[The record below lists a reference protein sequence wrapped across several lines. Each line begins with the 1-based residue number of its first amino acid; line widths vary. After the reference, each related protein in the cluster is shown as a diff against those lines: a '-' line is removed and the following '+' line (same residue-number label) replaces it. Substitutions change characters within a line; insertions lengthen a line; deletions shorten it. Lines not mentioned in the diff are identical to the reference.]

1 MSLTSSRSL
10 DDLRAERPE
19 LGFALYAIT
28 PGEPVTLE
36 VHAPDGDVFT
46 FHGPTEQAAIDR
58 AFPPKTPEEPAPTPP
73 PSIFD

>member
-1 MSLTSSRSL
+1 MSRRSSRSL
-10 DDLRAERPE
+10 DDLRAEHPA

-36 VHAPDGDVFT
+36 VHTPDDDVFA
-46 FHGPTEQAAIDR
+46 FHGPTEQAAIDQ
-58 AFPPKTPEEPAPTPP
+58 AFPPVAPEEPAPTPP